1 MERAVEARNHLVISA
16 TQPLPGMVEER
27 LRGVVER
34 VRFHNPDTGWS
45 VLVVR
50 PHGRHGEPCA
60 VVAHQVQVFAGAT
73 MEFLGNWTDHP
84 RFGRQFKAVRATEL
98 RPATA
103 AALEKYLGSGL
114 IRGVGPKIAKRI
126 VGFFGDQTLQVFEG
140 QIDRL
145 TEVPGIA
152 SRKLETIRE
161 AWREHRAI
169 REVML
174 FLQGHG
180 VSTLFAVRIYKQ
192 YGDQAIALVA
202 ENPYRL
208 ALDFFGIGFFTADR
222 IARSL
227 GHAEDSPTRLAA
239 AIRHVLAG
247 AREQGHC
254 YLTMPQIGEQVHELL
269 GLDLSD
275 RLNALLH
282 DMEVQQQLRVLRLPA
297 AGGGGEPLVCY
308 FSRGLF
314 LDEEYIGKRLRGM
327 LGTVPV
333 DRDRAR
339 DWLNRFGAR
348 HQVLLSEEQ
357 AAAVLELA
365 GRRLGILTGGPGC
378 GKTTTTRVLVALMQ
392 AMGRRVQLAAPT
404 GRAAQRMSEVI
415 GVEARTVHRLL
426 EYHGGRF
433 ARDEARVLETDIL
446 IVDESSMLDVPL
458 TASLLRALPAEAQLI
473 FIGDADQLPSVGPGN
488 ILHDLIASGLVPVA
502 RLTKVFRQ
510 ASLSRII
517 RHAHEINRGELPL
530 LESPFKRPDLW
541 HDGSDCLFLDAEE
554 ATREQLDF
562 IARVKRHY
570 SEIDQREE
578 LAACDDPCR
587 FDTAESPGGGFVVP
601 ERFEHV
607 RLDRLVTAESQA
619 DQLLAVLRKVHPWS
633 ALYYGL
639 TAADVVRKLYQ
650 EWIQK
655 YRNELKEIQILTP
668 MHRGSLGA
676 ASLNRM
682 IQQAVNPPAAGRPEI
697 LVGERIFRVGDRVI
711 HRRNNYDLGVFN
723 GDIGGIERVDNEA
736 LTLTV
741 AFSPDGREVEYQR
754 ENITELDLA
763 YAITI
768 HKAQGSEFDAVI
780 LPVLTQHYRML
791 FRNLI
796 YTGLTR
802 AKKLAVFVG
811 TRRAL
816 AMAVAN
822 GEPMRR
828 QTALG
833 HFLSVSEK
841 TT

>member
-1 MERAVEARNHLVISA
+1 MTARVGR
-16 TQPLPGMVEER
+16 LPGTVEER
-27 LRGVVER
+27 LRGIVER
-34 VRFHNPDTGWS
+34 VSFHNPDSGWT
-45 VLVVR
+45 VLRLR
-50 PHGRHGEPCA
+50 PHGQHGETCT
-60 VVAHQVQVFAGAT
+60 VVVHQVQVFAGAT
-73 MEFLGNWTDHP
+73 MEFVGNWTDHA
-84 RFGRQFKAVRATEL
+84 RFGRQFKATGATEL

-114 IRGVGPKIAKRI
+114 IRGVGPKIARRI
-126 VGFFGDQTLQVFEG
+126 VGHFGDETLAVFEG
-140 QIDRL
+140 EIDRL

-169 REVML
+169 RDVML

-192 YGDQAIALVA
+192 YGDRAIALVT

-208 ALDFFGIGFFTADR
+208 ALDFYGIGFFTADR

-227 GHAEDSPTRLAA
+227 GHAEDSLTRLAA
-239 AIRHVLAG
+239 AIRHVLAA

-254 YLTMPQIGEQVHELL
+254 YLTAPQIGEQVHELL
-269 GLDLSD
+269 AIDLSP
-275 RLNALLH
+275 RLAALLR
-282 DMEVQQQLRVLRLPA
+282 DMETEGLLKALRLPA
-297 AGGGGEPLVCY
+297 AGGGEPVGCY
-308 FSRGLF
+308 FSRSLY
-314 LDEEYIGKRLRGM
+314 LDEEYIGGRIRAM
-327 LGTVPV
+327 LGPSLL
-333 DRDRAR
+333 DRERAR
-339 DWLNRFGAR
+339 DWLQRYGAR

-357 AAAVLELA
+357 AGAVLELA
-365 GRRLGILTGGPGC
+365 GRRLAILTGGPGC
-378 GKTTTTRVLVALMQ
+378 GKTTTTRVLVALMR

-404 GRAAQRMSEVI
+404 GRAAQRMGEVI

-426 EYHGGRF
+426 EYQGGRF
-433 ARDEARVLETDIL
+433 ARDEARPLETDLL
-446 IVDESSMLDVPL
+446 IVDECSMLDVPL
-458 TASLLRALPAEAQLI
+458 TASLLRALPPAAQLV

-502 RLTKVFRQ
+502 RLTKIFRQ
-510 ASLSRII
+510 ASLSQII
-517 RHAHEINRGELPL
+517 RHAHEINQGVLPL
-530 LESPFKRPDLW
+530 LASPFKRPELW
-541 HDGSDCLFLDAEE
+541 TDGSDCLFFDAEE

-562 IARVKRHY
+562 IGRVKRHY
-570 SEIDQREE
+570 GSITLREE
-578 LAACDDPCR
+578 HAACADPCC
-587 FDTAESPGGGFVVP
+587 FDTAESPGGGFTLP

-607 RLDRLVTAESQA
+607 RLDRLVTAENQA
-619 DQLLAVLRKVHPWS
+619 GELLAVLKRVHPWS

-639 TAADVVRKLYQ
+639 TAVDVVRQLYQ
-650 EWIQK
+650 AWIPK
-655 YRNELKEIQILTP
+655 YKSDLKEVQILTP

-676 ASLNRM
+676 ANLNRM
-682 IQQAVNPPAAGRPEI
+682 IQQAVNPPAAGRAEI
-697 LVGERIFRVGDRVI
+697 LLGDRIFRTGDRVI

-723 GDIGGIERVDNEA
+723 GDIGTIVRVDNEV
-736 LTLTV
+736 LSLVV

-754 ENITELDLA
+754 ESMAELDLA

-768 HKAQGSEFDAVI
+768 HKAQGSEFDVVI

-791 FRNLI
+791 CRNLI

-822 GEPMRR
+822 AEPVRR
-828 QTALG
+828 QTALA
-833 HFLSVSEK
+833 HFLLA
-841 TT
+841 